1 MKDVVPVLIT
11 CDIDPTPEVCL
22 ENKKHAITLTMELFE
37 EYGIK
42 STFLFVAN
50 MAKLF
55 NSEIKK
61 LQHDGHEI
69 GCHGLT
75 HHEEEEYNRL
85 PEGIQREYLTTAT
98 KILEDLTEH
107 PVRSFRGPRVKTS
120 HITHKILEELNYS
133 ADCSVCSQRIDLVSS
148 NLINTGW
155 IFAPRLPYHPSINS
169 AFKKGTRRIVVVP
182 VSAIVLPFISG
193 TLYIFGLQFMKKLF
207 DILYLES
214 KKSGKPIV
222 YLMHPA
228 EFVKHTK
235 EIVHK
240 PSLSAIRARGFYFRR
255 KLKLFRDENKRLH
268 YTIKLFEYM
277 RKFADIKFM
286 TVNHYVESITHNE
299 CNVPLSH

>member
-107 PVRSFRGPRVKTS
+107 PMRSFR
-120 HITHKILEELNYS
+120 
-133 ADCSVCSQRIDLVSS
+133 
-148 NLINTGW
+148 W
-155 IFAPRLPYHPSINS
+155 IFAPRLPYHPSLNN
-169 AFKKGTRRIVVVP
+169 AFKRGNRKIVVVP